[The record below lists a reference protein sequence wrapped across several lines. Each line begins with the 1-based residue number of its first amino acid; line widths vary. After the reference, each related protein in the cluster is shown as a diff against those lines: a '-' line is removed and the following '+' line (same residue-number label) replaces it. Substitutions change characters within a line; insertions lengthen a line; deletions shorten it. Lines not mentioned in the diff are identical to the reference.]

1 MKEKGRSRALHKKPY
16 GLCKRFLAAMIAAV
30 MVTTNIGT
38 DLTTAYAA
46 ESSDSVTFE
55 MSGSGLVTAI
65 EEAIAAGSPLQ
76 EGDIDFTNGKT
87 EQFEAL
93 FYGEGNIYEIYPE
106 YDGGDMDAE
115 LRVFV
120 RLPEDADDMYMVTG
134 DEEIIFLY
142 VNNGESSISCSTS
155 ITRMEDG
162 KEKVKRTK
170 KLTVKSYEAAFG
182 DEEVNI
188 ISKPAETVPPE
199 TEPAETV
206 PSETIPAE
214 TIPTE
219 TAPSEEIPTEA
230 VPTEPDPLETTSSE
244 ANPAESEPAEPTLEE
259 TTEQTSQ
266 SQETQTPA
274 GEEGQKETTASP
286 TEGTD
291 TGRQDTEESQK
302 ESEGS
307 RPENTDKSEEISN
320 NAKEEIEQK
329 DNADKEQIHS
339 EKQDDTPVASINR
352 HYAPVVAVKTG
363 DETASLPEKHDSD
376 VRIEEGTKEK
386 E

>member
-65 EEAIAAGSPLQ
+65 EEAIAAGNPLQ
-76 EGDIDFTNGKT
+76 KGDIDFTNGKT

-188 ISKPAETVPPE
+188 ISKPAETVPSE
-199 TEPAETV
+199 TG

-214 TIPTE
+214 TIPAETEPAETEPTE
-219 TAPSEEIPTEA
+219 TEPSEEIPTEA
-230 VPTEPDPLETTSSE
+230 VPTEPDSSETTSSE
-244 ANPAESEPAEPTLEE
+244 ANPAESEPAKPQNRPLRVRRHRHLQERKDRRKQLLHQQRV
-259 TTEQTSQ
+259 QTQADRIQKSLKRNQ
-266 SQETQTPA
+266 RDPGLRIQISPRKYPITQ
-274 GEEGQKETTASP
+274 K
-286 TEGTD
+286 
-291 TGRQDTEESQK
+291 K
-302 ESEGS
+302 
-307 RPENTDKSEEISN
+307 K
-320 NAKEEIEQK
+320 
-329 DNADKEQIHS
+329 
-339 EKQDDTPVASINR
+339 
-352 HYAPVVAVKTG
+352 
-363 DETASLPEKHDSD
+363 
-376 VRIEEGTKEK
+376 
-386 E
+386 

>member
-76 EGDIDFTNGKT
+76 EGNIDFTNGKT

-134 DEEIIFLY
+134 DEAIIFLY

-170 KLTVKSYEAAFG
+170 KLTVK
-182 DEEVNI
+182 
-188 ISKPAETVPPE
+188 
-199 TEPAETV
+199 
-206 PSETIPAE
+206 
-214 TIPTE
+214 
-219 TAPSEEIPTEA
+219 
-230 VPTEPDPLETTSSE
+230 
-244 ANPAESEPAEPTLEE
+244 
-259 TTEQTSQ
+259 
-266 SQETQTPA
+266 
-274 GEEGQKETTASP
+274 
-286 TEGTD
+286 
-291 TGRQDTEESQK
+291 R
-302 ESEGS
+302 
-307 RPENTDKSEEISN
+307 
-320 NAKEEIEQK
+320 
-329 DNADKEQIHS
+329 
-339 EKQDDTPVASINR
+339 
-352 HYAPVVAVKTG
+352 
-363 DETASLPEKHDSD
+363 
-376 VRIEEGTKEK
+376 
-386 E
+386 